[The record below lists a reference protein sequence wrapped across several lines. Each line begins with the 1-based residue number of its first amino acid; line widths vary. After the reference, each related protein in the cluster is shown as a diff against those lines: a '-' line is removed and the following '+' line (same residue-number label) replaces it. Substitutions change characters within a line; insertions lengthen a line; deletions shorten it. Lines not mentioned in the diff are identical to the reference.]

1 MKAVDTPLRCSVT
14 IPSGAP
20 GYADLR
26 DYVVRGRMTGGFALV
41 AYPAGYGNTGV
52 MTFLVNHA
60 RAVFEK
66 DLGLRTIELA
76 ERMILFNPDQT

>member
-1 MKAVDTPLRCSVT
+1 
-14 IPSGAP
+14 
-20 GYADLR
+20 
-26 DYVVRGRMTGGFALV
+26 MTGGFALV

-60 RAVFEK
+60 RVVFEK